1 MIETA
6 KIAPKKIISKFYE
19 LEARNAAGDKIL
31 FDQFRGKTVLI
42 VNTATRCGLSSQFK
56 QLEKLY
62 FAHQTE
68 GLVILGFP
76 CNQFMSQE
84 PETNEK
90 MESSCYL
97 KYGVTFPMMS
107 KIKVNGPNAHP
118 VFKYLKNE
126 LPELIGSRIKWNF
139 TKFLI
144 TNEGIPYRRYGPY
157 TQPKALERDIRRLLL
172 RKNKN

>member
-1 MIETA
+1 MITA
-6 KIAPKKIISKFYE
+6 KIAPTKLTPKFYE
-19 LEARNAAGDKIL
+19 LAAKNAAGDEMQ
-31 FDQFRGKTVLI
+31 FDQFKGKTVLI
-42 VNTATRCGLSSQFK
+42 VNTATRCGLAPQFK

-62 FAHQTE
+62 HDYQAQ

-84 PETNEK
+84 PESNET
-90 MESSCYL
+90 METSCLL
-97 KYGVTFPMMS
+97 KYGVTFQLMS

-126 LPELIGSRIKWNF
+126 LSELLGSRVKWNF

-144 TNEGIPYRRYGPY
+144 TNEGSPFRRYGPY
-157 TQPKALERDIRRLLL
+157 TQPKALEKDIKKLIL
-172 RKNKN
+172 RKKKV

>member
-1 MIETA
+1 MIATA

-19 LEARNAAGDKIL
+19 LEATNAAGNNIL
-31 FDQFRGKTVLI
+31 FDQFMDKTVLI
-42 VNTATRCGLSSQFK
+42 VNTATRCGLSPQFK

-62 FAHQTE
+62 FAHKNE

-84 PETNEK
+84 PETNET
-90 MESSCYL
+90 MEASCYL

-107 KIKVNGPNAHP
+107 KIKVNGPNTHP

-126 LPELIGSRIKWNF
+126 LSELLGSRIKWNF

-144 TNEGIPYRRYGPY
+144 TNEGIPFRRYGPH
-157 TQPKALERDIRRLLL
+157 TQPKTLEKDIKRLLS
-172 RKNKN
+172 RKKRN